1 MAKDLQNFTQVKL
14 IFIQLYNF
22 FLRSNKLINKE
33 NTNLEYQ
40 NNSKK
45 TEIANK
51 HKLSLPKKDIN
62 LGDGKKNQQKKA
74 KENNN

>member
-1 MAKDLQNFTQVKL
+1 M
-14 IFIQLYNF
+14 IF

-33 NTNLEYQ
+33 IIYFFSQNTNLESQ
-40 NNSKK
+40 NNIKK

-62 LGDGKKNQQKKA
+62 LGDGKKN
-74 KENNN
+74 